1 MGRRN
6 TSNSFQNLLESARIS
21 IPDLSVTIDV
31 IVGFPGETDTDFF
44 ESIEFIDSMKFAK
57 LHIFPYSGRPGTAAS
72 KMSD

>member
-57 LHIFPYSGRPGTAAS
+57 LHIFPYSGHPGTAAS